1 MSSNKSILLFC
12 KTAGNSFAKM
22 CVCCLCINFLKKRR
36 NFFSFTLPSFIFL
49 SNWNTLE
56 KFTTS
61 FVKIVGRK
69 QKEIHKKINEIK
81 VSTLLVLQPN
91 IESHFVLFVS
101 LVIRQIG
108 LYLIKKSSSLL
119 LLMKIR
125 RSSLSGFIYYITIN
139 EK

>member
-1 MSSNKSILLFC
+1 MCPINQKLECLIYYLFFLHSKGDKMSSNKSILLFC

-61 FVKIVGRK
+61 FVKIVG
-69 QKEIHKKINEIK
+69 
-81 VSTLLVLQPN
+81 
-91 IESHFVLFVS
+91 
-101 LVIRQIG
+101 
-108 LYLIKKSSSLL
+108 
-119 LLMKIR
+119 
-125 RSSLSGFIYYITIN
+125 
-139 EK
+139 